1 MCAAAAGLAIAK
13 HPLPLKGC
21 ASLEE
26 VLDRYTGELAEVDRL
41 HRTFEQRAH
50 ALITPELE
58 DYDQLLEARGVL
70 RATYRDWADG
80 LGRAFAALCRTHG
93 ALPPA
98 ELRQRQIFGR
108 SVKPLV
114 EQGGRVAFFMV
125 DALRFEMA
133 QALSEELKRDKFSV
147 ALKACFAELPTIT
160 SVGMNALAPVER
172 QGRLELAFDGDKL
185 SGLRAQGY
193 AVKTP
198 AERLRAMREAT
209 GSALDFEL
217 ETLSAM
223 TTAELK
229 RALGTKPGLVVVR
242 SRELDDAGE
251 VGLHLGT
258 FDHTLTLLRSAVS
271 LLQQAG
277 VERFVIASDH
287 GFLLQDSGAQKHPYG
302 SNKRVADRR
311 HVLAT
316 QQSGMPDVLEVPLA
330 ALEYDAPTP
339 QFLVFRPDTALW
351 DVASKVAPFVHGGNS
366 LQERVI
372 PVLFVE
378 RHGRR
383 GKTTT
388 KYEIVAT
395 PEVGKLGRQRLRLSV
410 RLQKESSAALSFHAP
425 KAIALALRVS
435 ERLDVQLTLLDVTPP
450 AKLADGRILLPPNGE
465 SALVEFELEGE
476 ADEKLRVEV
485 FHPDAVED
493 VEPKMVEGFF
503 DVFRNRRLPKPVGQT
518 PAPAPTRTEPPPSA
532 PRPPSVPPSLAPR
545 TSAAGDWQSLIEDQ
559 GFREVLLYIE
569 ERRSMNEVE
578 LGQKLGSSR
587 RVRAFTRA
595 FDALMARVPFA
606 VEIMFVSGL
615 KTYVRKD

>member
-1 MCAAAAGLAIAK
+1 
-13 HPLPLKGC
+13 
-21 ASLEE
+21 
-26 VLDRYTGELAEVDRL
+26 
-41 HRTFEQRAH
+41 
-50 ALITPELE
+50 
-58 DYDQLLEARGVL
+58 
-70 RATYRDWADG
+70 
-80 LGRAFAALCRTHG
+80 
-93 ALPPA
+93 
-98 ELRQRQIFGR
+98 
-108 SVKPLV
+108 
-114 EQGGRVAFFMV
+114 
-125 DALRFEMA
+125 
-133 QALSEELKRDKFSV
+133 
-147 ALKACFAELPTIT
+147 
-160 SVGMNALAPVER
+160 
-172 QGRLELAFDGDKL
+172 
-185 SGLRAQGY
+185 
-193 AVKTP
+193 
-198 AERLRAMREAT
+198 
-209 GSALDFEL
+209 
-217 ETLSAM
+217 
-223 TTAELK
+223 
-229 RALGTKPGLVVVR
+229 
-242 SRELDDAGE
+242 
-251 VGLHLGT
+251 
-258 FDHTLTLLRSAVS
+258 
-271 LLQQAG
+271 
-277 VERFVIASDH
+277 
-287 GFLLQDSGAQKHPYG
+287 
-302 SNKRVADRR
+302 
-311 HVLAT
+311 
-316 QQSGMPDVLEVPLA
+316 VLEVPLA